1 MPLQQQSK
9 QGKPDAKKRKIR
21 GRPPKGVQKTT
32 ATDLA
37 VRALVSELEESNGR
51 QQRYHCTP
59 ETPVSEHGIDV
70 SLTPNLTDT
79 REISMAT
86 PVSDSGVD
94 FTPEMDSEIDRFMR
108 EGKTS
113 DVDLLAE
120 VANLENLDDKSGNLH

>member
-1 MPLQQQSK
+1 
-9 QGKPDAKKRKIR
+9 
-21 GRPPKGVQKTT
+21 
-32 ATDLA
+32 
-37 VRALVSELEESNGR
+37 
-51 QQRYHCTP
+51 
-59 ETPVSEHGIDV
+59 
-70 SLTPNLTDT
+70 
-79 REISMAT
+79 MAT